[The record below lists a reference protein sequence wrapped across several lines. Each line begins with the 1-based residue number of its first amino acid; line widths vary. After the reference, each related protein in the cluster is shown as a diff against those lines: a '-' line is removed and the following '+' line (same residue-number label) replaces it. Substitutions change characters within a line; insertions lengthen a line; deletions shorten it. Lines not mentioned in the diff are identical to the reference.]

1 MYCIQCGVKLA
12 DTENRCPLCGTEVY
26 HPQLTRPKA
35 VPLYPADRETPKT
48 VHPWGLLLIVSML
61 FLVAIGVC
69 LVCDLQIMG
78 GITWSG
84 YVIGGLVVLYTMLV
98 LPSWFP
104 HPNPVIFVPV
114 SFGVIG
120 VYLLYINLAT
130 GGDWFL
136 RFAFPVT
143 LVFGLLVTA
152 VVVLTRY
159 IRKGRL
165 YIYGGASIALGLFML
180 LLEFLLNTTF
190 SIPGFG
196 IWCFYPMIV
205 LTLLGLTLLLIA
217 ICKPLRESL
226 RQKFFL

>member
-12 DTENRCPLCGTEVY
+12 DTENRCPLCATEVY

-35 VPLYPADRETPKT
+35 VPLYPTDRESPQK

-61 FLVAIGVC
+61 FLIAIGVC
-69 LVCDLQIMG
+69 LVCDIQILG
-78 GITWSG
+78 GVTWSG
-84 YVIGGLVVLYTMLV
+84 YVIGALLLLYIMLV
-98 LPSWFP
+98 LPGWFP
-104 HPNPVIFVPV
+104 HPNPVIFVPIG
-114 SFGVIG
+114 FGAIG
-120 VYLLYINLAT
+120 LYLLYINLAT
-130 GGDWFL
+130 DGDWFL

-143 LVFGLLVTA
+143 AAAGVLVTA

-217 ICKPLRESL
+217 ICKPLRDSL
-226 RQKFFL
+226 KQIFFL

>member
-35 VPLYPADRETPKT
+35 VPLYPVDRETPKA

-84 YVIGGLVVLYTMLV
+84 YVIGGLVVLYTVLI

-130 GGDWFL
+130 NGGWFL

-143 LVFGLLVTA
+143 LVFGLLVTS